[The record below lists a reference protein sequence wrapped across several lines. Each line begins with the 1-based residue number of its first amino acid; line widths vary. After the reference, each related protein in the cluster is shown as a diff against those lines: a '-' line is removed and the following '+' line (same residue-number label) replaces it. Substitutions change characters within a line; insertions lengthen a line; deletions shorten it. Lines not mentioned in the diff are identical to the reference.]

1 MKILFKI
8 ILTAAL
14 AYLLQYFFPWWTAV
28 IAAFIVVLI
37 VKSSWIN
44 DFLSGFLGVGL
55 LWGIMALMIDM
66 QTNSILTSKVAAL
79 FSLDNATYLILITG
93 LVGGIAGGLG
103 ALCGNQVKESFTK
116 EKAVKRY

>member
-8 ILTAAL
+8 ILTVAL

-28 IAAFIVVLI
+28 LAAFIIALLI
-37 VKSSWIN
+37 KSSLIN

-55 LWGIMALMIDM
+55 LWGVMAWVIDM
-66 QTNSILTSKVAAL
+66 QTNSMLTSKIAML
-79 FSLDNATYLILITG
+79 FSLDNPTYLILITG

-103 ALCGNQVKESFTK
+103 ALSGNQIQGFFTK
-116 EKAVKRY
+116 EKIVKKY

>member
-8 ILTAAL
+8 ILTVAL

-28 IAAFIVVLI
+28 LAAFIIALLI
-37 VKSSWIN
+37 KSSLIN

-55 LWGIMALMIDM
+55 LWGVMAWVIDM
-66 QTNSILTSKVAAL
+66 QTNSMLTSKIAML
-79 FSLDNATYLILITG
+79 FSLDNPTYLILITG

-103 ALCGNQVKESFTK
+103 ALSGNQIKGLFTK
-116 EKAVKRY
+116 EKTVKRY